1 MFIVNKKLWL
11 KLLCLTAE
19 NKQSIILLLAINF
32 TKWKTIVKSSNCYWV
47 HTSFILI
54 HIHNDSDK
62 LKTEN

>member
-1 MFIVNKKLWL
+1 MTEV
-11 KLLCLTAE
+11 LCLTAE

-32 TKWKTIVKSSNCYWV
+32 TKWKAIVRSSNWYWV
-47 HTSFILI
+47 HKSFILI